1 MLLVTCRMG
10 DKNGTQK
17 HNGFRVNQHFAFTE
31 SIFGFYEN
39 FLAALWH
46 DGAKSDKAAEG
57 SSVNENTLLSSQ
69 YIIVKQTRREE
80 NSRFTCIELVILDVI
95 VAERYETLSTIV
107 VSIKGGKCARIFEK
121 FLRSATFQMT
131 LSRLLK

>member
-1 MLLVTCRMG
+1 MLLVTCRMA

-17 HNGFRVNQHFAFTE
+17 HNSFKVNQQFAFTE
-31 SIFGFYEN
+31 SICGFYEN

-69 YIIVKQTRREE
+69 YIIVKQTR
-80 NSRFTCIELVILDVI
+80 
-95 VAERYETLSTIV
+95 
-107 VSIKGGKCARIFEK
+107 
-121 FLRSATFQMT
+121 
-131 LSRLLK
+131 